1 MPHFVVTYE
10 IHGHDAR
17 SVAEAIRVE
26 QTIEFPSDLAAEW
39 IQDEVVGDIL
49 SITPTDSGMSLASI
63 AYDVRTTGYELPQFL
78 NVLWG
83 NVSLFKGVRVSD
95 LQLPGELTTHFNGP
109 RFGLT
114 GLREYFNAPARP
126 LMATAIK
133 PMGTDAKGFA
143 AIASTLARAGFDII
157 KDDHSLANQ
166 PWAPWRERVARVS
179 EAVHKSNEQTG
190 HQTVYAPSLNLPA
203 DEIMNAAVDAKNLGA
218 GALMI
223 LPGVSGFD
231 SMRTVAD
238 NDEVALPIMSHPSML
253 GSFVSNPTQGIAHGV
268 LLGTIMRLA
277 GADIS
282 VFPNFG
288 GRFSFTTEECREITQ
303 ASRADLSGL
312 KPMWVSPAG
321 GMTLEKIPEM
331 RSFYGDD
338 LALLIGGAL
347 HRGDLY
353 ENARTMRDAIAN

>member
-1 MPHFVVTYE
+1 MTNFVVTYE
-10 IHGHDAR
+10 IYGDDAR

-26 QTIEFPSDLAAEW
+26 QTIEFPKDLAPEW

-49 SITPTDSGMSLASI
+49 SITPTVSGPSLASI
-63 AYDVRTTGYELPQFL
+63 AYDVRTTGFELPQFL

-95 LQLPGELTTHFNGP
+95 VQLPREFTTRFKGP
-109 RFGLT
+109 RFGLP
-114 GLREYFNAPARP
+114 GLREYFDAPSRP

-143 AIASTLARAGFDII
+143 AIASSLARAGFDII

-166 PWAPWRERVARVS
+166 PWAPWRERVARVC
-179 EAVHKSNEQTG
+179 EAVHKSNQDSG
-190 HQTVYAPSLNLPA
+190 YKTVYAPSLNLPA
-203 DEIMNAAVDAKNLGA
+203 DEIMDAALEAKSLGA

-223 LPGVSGFD
+223 LPGVAGFD
-231 SMRTVAD
+231 AMRSVAD
-238 NDEVALPIMSHPSML
+238 NDEVALPMMSHPSML
-253 GSFVSNPTQGIAHGV
+253 GSLVSNPTQGLSHGL

-282 VFPNFG
+282 IFPNFG
-288 GRFSFTTEECREITQ
+288 GRFSFSAEECREVAQ

-321 GMTLEKIPEM
+321 GMTLEKISEM
-331 RSFYGDD
+331 RTFYGND
-338 LALLIGGAL
+338 LTLLIGGAL
-347 HRGDLY
+347 HRGDLF
-353 ENARTMRDAIAN
+353 ENASAMRSAILQ